1 MSVIIDMSGRVALIT
16 GAARGIGAATAR
28 AFAEAGA
35 NLVLTDRLEGVK
47 QVAADLEGYGIKAV
61 AYVADISRPE
71 NCEAV
76 ASLAMSEFGRL
87 DYAFNN
93 AGIGSSPAPVGEM
106 ADEDW
111 HRIMDVN
118 LNAVYY
124 CIKHQVPAML
134 ADGGGVIINN
144 SSFCGVAPLQDSSI
158 EYTSAKHGVIGLTRQ
173 VALNHAAE
181 GIRCIAVCPGFIMTP
196 LTDADQGSPIS
207 KETREWMLNRT
218 PQGRLG
224 QPEDV
229 ARVVRMLCSE
239 EAAYINGAWI
249 PVDGGLLLS

>member
-1 MSVIIDMSGRVALIT
+1 MTVNIDMSGRVALIT

-76 ASLAMSEFGRL
+76 AGLAMSEFGRL

-93 AGIGSSPAPVGEM
+93 AGVGSSPVPVGEM

-196 LTDADQGSPIS
+196 LTDADQGSRIS

>member
-1 MSVIIDMSGRVALIT
+1 MSVNIDMSGRVALIT

-61 AYVADISRPE
+61 VYVADISRPE

-76 ASLAMSEFGRL
+76 AGLAMSEFGRL

-93 AGIGSSPAPVGEM
+93 AGVGSSPVPVGEM

-196 LTDADQGSPIS
+196 LTDADQGSCIS

>member
-1 MSVIIDMSGRVALIT
+1 MSVQIDMDGKVALIT
-16 GAARGIGAATAR
+16 GAGGGIGAATAR

-35 NLVLTDRLEGVK
+35 NLVLTDKLEQVK
-47 QVAADLEGYGIKAV
+47 EVAIDLENYGIKAV
-61 AYVADISRPE
+61 ASVADIALSE
-71 NCEAV
+71 NCKAV
-76 ASLAMSEFGRL
+76 TDLAMSEFGRL

-93 AGIGSSPAPVGEM
+93 AGIGSSPVPVGEM

-124 CIKHQVPAML
+124 CIKYQAPAML
-134 ADGGGVIINN
+134 ANGGGVIINN

-158 EYTSAKHGVIGLTRQ
+158 EYTAAKHGVIGLTRQ
-173 VALNHAAE
+173 VALNHARE

-196 LTDADQGSPIS
+196 LTDADQGSRLS
-207 KETREWMLNRT
+207 KQAQQWFLERT

-229 ARVVRMLCSE
+229 ARVVRMLCSD

>member
-1 MSVIIDMSGRVALIT
+1 MSVNIDMSGKVALIT

-35 NLVLTDRLEGVK
+35 NLVLTDRLEGVE
-47 QVAADLEGYGIKAV
+47 QVAAELEGCGVKA
-61 AYVADISRPE
+61 AARVADITAPE
-71 NCEAV
+71 NCKA
-76 ASLAMSEFGRL
+76 AAGLAMSEFGRL

-93 AGIGSSPAPVGEM
+93 AGIGSSPVPVGEM

-134 ADGGGVIINN
+134 ANDGGVIVNN
-144 SSFCGVAPLQDSSI
+144 SSFCGVAPLRDSSI
-158 EYTSAKHGVIGLTRQ
+158 EYTAAKHGVIGLTRQ
-173 VALNHAAE
+173 VALNHAAD

-196 LTDADQGSPIS
+196 LTDADQGSRIS
-207 KETREWMLNRT
+207 KEAQQWFLDRT

-229 ARVVRMLCSE
+229 ARVVRMLCSD